1 MERRA
6 LMIAALM
13 LAAAVVLGAFGAHA
27 LKARLS
33 PEALGQWR
41 TGVEYQF
48 YHGLGLLVVAL
59 MYDRLPKSIL
69 QWVARGFT
77 LGVVLFSGSLYLL
90 STRELGGLQGLSG
103 ILGPLTPLGGLCF
116 ILGWVLL
123 LITALRKP
131 DPR

>member
-1 MERRA
+1 
-6 LMIAALM
+6 MIAALI

-59 MYDRLPKSIL
+59 MCDRLPKRIL

-90 STRELGGLQGLSG
+90 STRELSGLQGLSG

>member
-1 MERRA
+1 
-6 LMIAALM
+6 MIAALI

-48 YHGLGLLVVAL
+48 YHGLGLLTVAL
-59 MYDRLPKSIL
+59 MGVRLSKRTLDRIALC
-69 QWVARGFT
+69 FT
-77 LGVVLFSGSLYLL
+77 TGVVLFSGSLYLL
-90 STRELGGLQGLSG
+90 STRELSGLQYLTG

-116 ILGWVLL
+116 ILGWLLL

-131 DPR
+131 DAR

>member
-1 MERRA
+1 MSSVTLRRT
-6 LMIAALM
+6 LRP
-13 LAAAVVLGAFGAHA
+13 LARRV
-27 LKARLS
+27 S
-33 PEALGQWR
+33 ALGGR
-41 TGVEYQF
+41 VVEAF
-48 YHGLGLLVVAL
+48 PFTGLGLLVVAL

-90 STRELGGLQGLSG
+90 STRELSGLQGLSG